1 MRAILQRVKRA
12 SVSIEGRVNGAIE
25 GGLFILFGVEDSD
38 DGADLDWL
46 VQKVVQMRI
55 FSDEN
60 GLMNKSVKDVD
71 GNILVVSQFTLF
83 AKTKKGNRPSFICAA
98 RPEKAIP
105 IYESFVEKLSTALGK
120 RVPTGEFGADMQIDM
135 LADGPVT
142 IIIDTQNKDL

>member
-25 GGLFILFGVEDSD
+25 DGLFILFGVEDSD

-105 IYESFVEKLSTALGK
+105 II
-120 RVPTGEFGADMQIDM
+120 RVRQENLLTSARYKQ
-135 LADGPVT
+135 
-142 IIIDTQNKDL
+142 